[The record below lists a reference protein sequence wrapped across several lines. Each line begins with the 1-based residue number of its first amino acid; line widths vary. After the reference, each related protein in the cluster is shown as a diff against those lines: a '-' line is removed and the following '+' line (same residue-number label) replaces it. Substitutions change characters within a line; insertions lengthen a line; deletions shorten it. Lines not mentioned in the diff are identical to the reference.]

1 MTKNQMFT
9 WLPELKISK
18 KHFEKVKYISWR
30 FETKNIK
37 INQITIL
44 KYGAQFDSVLKSE
57 IISYPEILLGK

>member
-9 WLPELKISK
+9 WLPELKVSK

-44 KYGAQFDSVLKSE
+44 KYGA
-57 IISYPEILLGK
+57 